1 MAVKRFK
8 AINYSASGSGVYRPQ
23 YATTSAGFEP
33 ETPVYTGDTAL
44 IYGSSVLNL
53 TYNPVR
59 DIPTNT
65 VSNISIVYRA
75 CSAANGSG
83 AGTIK
88 LINGDT
94 GIYADSITLSRQSD
108 YNN

>member
-1 MAVKRFK
+1 MAVKRLK
-8 AINYSASGSGVYRPQ
+8 ARSYTAIGTVYRPQ

-33 ETPVYTGDTAL
+33 EIPVYTGDAATM
-44 IYGSSVLNL
+44 YGTNALNL
-53 TYNPVR
+53 TYGSVQ
-59 DIPTNT
+59 DIPKNN

-75 CSAANGSG
+75 CSTTGGSG

-88 LINGDT
+88 LINSDT